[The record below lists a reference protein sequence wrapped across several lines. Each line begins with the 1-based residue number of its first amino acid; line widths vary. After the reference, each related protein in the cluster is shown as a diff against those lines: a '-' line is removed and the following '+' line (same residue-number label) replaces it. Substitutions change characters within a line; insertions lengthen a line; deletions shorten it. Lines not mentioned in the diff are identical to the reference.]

1 MKKIIY
7 ALCAVLLMTGCG
19 EKIVDEIMDTP
30 TKKVEALLSKYQKLD
45 QDVLDDLDKIVAEEE
60 RFTTEDREKYR
71 ELMMKHYQSLAYKV
85 IDEEIDGNQALVTVE
100 IEVTDYTNINNI
112 SDLTNKNDNTNDND
126 SLMDK
131 AENTIKDLID
141 AMTNSKDKIKYT
153 LEISVT
159 KHDDEWVVDPL
170 TDENIKKI
178 HGVYKN

>member
-1 MKKIIY
+1 MRKVIY

-45 QDVLDDLDKIVAEEE
+45 QDVLDDLDKTIAEEE

-85 IDEEIDGNQALVTVE
+85 VDEEIDGNQATVTVE

-112 SDLTNKNDNTNDND
+112 SDLTNKKDNTNDDD
-126 SLMDK
+126 SLIEKTVDSFQ
-131 AENTIKDLID
+131 DLID
-141 AMTNSKDKIKYT
+141 EMTKSNDKIKYT
-153 LEISVT
+153 LEITVT
-159 KHDDEWVVDPL
+159 KYDDEWVVDPL

-178 HGVYKN
+178 HGIYMN